1 MPRPKTVSDDD
12 VVSATG
18 RVLQRVGPARFTLA
32 DVAAESGI
40 SPATLIQ
47 RFGSKR
53 ALMVA
58 FARAES
64 AKAAA
69 PFESAR
75 RSNASPLGA
84 LRVALAGVSEHFRS
98 RQDVA
103 NGLAVLLDDITDDEM
118 RAAAALHAETTE
130 DAIHV
135 LLDEAVAAGEL
146 NVSETGDL
154 AKSVQAA
161 WNGAVIQW
169 ALRGVG
175 SFEAWLA
182 PVLAPLLGPQ
192 PPNKRARATSG
203 RRQ

>member
-32 DVAAESGI
+32 DVAVESGL

-58 FARAES
+58 FANAEA

-75 RSNASPLGA
+75 RTTRSPLGA
-84 LRVALAGVSEHFRS
+84 LRVALIGVSEHFRS

-103 NGLAVLLDDITDDEM
+103 NGLAVLLDDITNDEM

-130 DAIHV
+130 RAIH
-135 LLDEAVAAGEL
+135 LLLVEAVAAGEL
-146 NVSETGDL
+146 KAGETGDL

-161 WNGAVIQW
+161 WNGAIIQW

-175 SFEAWLA
+175 SFERWLA
-182 PVLAPLLGPQ
+182 PVLAPLLGP
-192 PPNKRARATSG
+192 PPGKRTRSVQG
-203 RRQ
+203 RRR